1 MKEKLVW
8 AGKISALVLTY
19 NRKEILARCL
29 KALLAQVEPPDEVV
43 VLDNGSTDG
52 TCEYLQEAGL
62 LDDVRV
68 VLFRFPENKGPAGG
82 VDALFRLGKE
92 RASDWVWFL
101 DDDIIADGD
110 TLKEL
115 KSAFSQN
122 FSRPE
127 EVGYLKSVELGAD
140 RSPNNLPELDLR
152 TVPGQSPKWADRLE
166 SGLVRT
172 RWSTLNSILIPQSTL
187 NSVGDMCTDF
197 YFAGEDIDYTFRVT
211 DVLPGYL
218 VGRSKVT
225 HLCALSGRFSSLIE
239 SDPKRIST
247 GFYFYRNN
255 LYFRWHYYSLGRT
268 VLYVGK
274 SLYEALLALSKK
286 TYPLLRSA
294 TIIRGLLNGV
304 VFIVRHRK
312 TAARSLS
319 SEQWARPLQISIS
332 SSQVGLVVPK
342 AGNDISHMHPMK
354 VAVG

>member
-1 MKEKLVW
+1 MKEKLAW

-19 NRKEILARCL
+19 NRKEVLARCL

-68 VLFRFPENKGPAGG
+68 VLFRLPENKGPAGG

-92 RASDWVWFL
+92 RGSDWVWFL

-115 KSAFSQN
+115 KSAFSEN
-122 FSRPE
+122 FSCPE

-172 RWSTLNSILIPQSTL
+172 RWSTLNSIPRNTL
-187 NSVGDMCTDF
+187 NMVGDTCTHF
-197 YFAGEDIDYTFRVT
+197 YFAGEDIDYTFRIT

-225 HLCALSGRFSSLIE
+225 HLCALSGKFSSLTE
-239 SDPKRIST
+239 SDPERISI

-255 LYFRWHYYSLGRT
+255 LYFRWRYYSSGRT

-274 SLYEALLALSKK
+274 CFYEAMLALGAK
-286 TYPLLRSA
+286 TYPFRRSM
-294 TIIRGLLNGV
+294 TIIRGVLSGL
-304 VFIVRHRK
+304 VFVLRRPK
-312 TAARSLS
+312 TGSQPVASD
-319 SEQWARPLQISIS
+319 QWKRPLQVSRNP
-332 SSQVGLVVPK
+332 SQLGAVPPQPASK
-342 AGNDISHMHPMK
+342 AIPARTH
-354 VAVG
+354 